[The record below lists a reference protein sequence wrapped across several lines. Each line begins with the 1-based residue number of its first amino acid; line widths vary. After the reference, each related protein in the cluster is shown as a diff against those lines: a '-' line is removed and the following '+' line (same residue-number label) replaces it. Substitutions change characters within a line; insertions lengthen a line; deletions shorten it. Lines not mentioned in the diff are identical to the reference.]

1 MDTTRLRIA
10 SDADIVGT
18 VPYLV
23 GYHPRQAVTL
33 LTIGRGERQPSGP
46 LVTVGIAD
54 ATVAEVVDELAGT
67 VASVHALGFGVYG
80 MVLYLDGPLSES
92 FHRRSTRELVRAVR
106 EADDPRVGAW
116 VVADDGWHRLP
127 GFDPFDETAR
137 VRDLA
142 DLTTGQAVA
151 SLVLSGAAPMP
162 DRESLGI
169 VREPDGEDGRA
180 LAALV
185 AEAYELDDPSGWL
198 LDVAGD
204 PDERHDHM
212 VRVFSAYAKVAAA
225 TAGAALATGGAGAA
239 RVEPAGDV
247 EWDALA
253 TLVVGLQNRHV
264 RDHLLVLAIDPEHD
278 PGACWDP
285 SAAIGAGEGPE
296 DAERRRPIELAARF
310 APPGMAAPALSVLA
324 VLAWRRGEGA
334 RARVLSEQAL
344 DDSPEYALADL
355 VTELLDS
362 GCPPPLNR
370 AFAGEW

>member
-23 GYHPRQAVTL
+23 GYHPRQAITL

-46 LVTVGIAD
+46 LVTVGLAD
-54 ATVAEVVDELAGT
+54 ASVDEIRDELAGT
-67 VASVHALGFGVYG
+67 VASVHALGCGVYG
-80 MVLYLDGPLSES
+80 MVLYLDGPLSET
-92 FHRRSTRELVRAVR
+92 FHRRSTREFVGAVR

-169 VREPDGEDGRA
+169 AREPDGEYGRT
-180 LAALV
+180 LAGLV
-185 AEAYELDDPSGWL
+185 VEECERDDASGWL
-198 LDVAGD
+198 LEVAGD
-204 PDERHDHM
+204 PDEWHDYM
-212 VRVFSAYAKVAAA
+212 VRVFAAYGKVAAA
-225 TAGAALATGGAGAA
+225 AGMAGALGGAGASC
-239 RVEPAGDV
+239 VERAADV
-247 EWDALA
+247 GWDALA
-253 TLVVGLQNRHV
+253 ALVVGLQNRHV
-264 RDHLLVLAIDPEHD
+264 RDHLLALVIDPDHD
-278 PGACWDP
+278 PEGGGDP
-285 SAAIGAGEGPE
+285 SGAIGTGKGPE
-296 DAERRRPIELAARF
+296 DSQRRWPLELAARF

-334 RARVLSEQAL
+334 RSRVLSEQAL

-362 GCPPPLNR
+362 GCPPPLSR
-370 AFAGEW
+370 TFAGEW